1 MKIITDSSGSNS
13 RGDEEIISLPSAGE
27 STTSEPQISVV
38 PPLSSEPASVVSD
51 SEKTVISQRP
61 IAAPEEFYRSM
72 PLAELASLLEGKQL
86 DHFQVE
92 QMIGGGGMGAVF
104 RGRDLRLDRIVA
116 IKVIP
121 ASKRD
126 ADTLRRFR
134 LEAQSAA
141 RLDHPNIARVYY
153 VGEAE
158 RWNYIVFEFIDGVN
172 IRDLVDMEGPLSVDD
187 AVFYTRQVAEALQHA
202 ADRNVVHR
210 DIKPSNLLVTAAG
223 AAKVV
228 DMGLARDTSLD
239 KSSADATA
247 SGVTLGTFDYISPEQ
262 ARNPRDADVR
272 SDLYSLGCTL
282 FFMLTGNPPF
292 PEGTALQKLLNH
304 GSQPPPDPRA
314 WREDLSDELY
324 EILMKLMAKRPSD
337 RYQKPVDLINDLL
350 LLAEAE
356 NLPRSRSPGTVL
368 MAPSVA
374 QRSLLESNLPWMVAA
389 ALLVGTTLW
398 MQSVQSLSSTFT
410 IPMASFAA
418 PNDLGGPGSNAPP
431 KPLLPNE
438 QSPLV
443 PFSETET
450 ADAANRN
457 VRANAEERESFD
469 PSGLRSSRESS
480 AERSSNLTNNSSLP
494 VGSAPPVATNSLP
507 TNSGLPNASSLVSGI
522 PDASSPG
529 SISPMTLPVP
539 PNSTANG
546 NLIQPGPKS
555 DSALVT
561 QSVSNPSETT
571 ATPNRSTQPTVRP
584 GNENFA
590 NQSNDS
596 IANVSGGNAT
606 ESDLTGAGTGAAR
619 SISTLVVSNRLPTGV
634 ERQAWSSSLADA
646 LRRAEIETEIRTI
659 EIVGNISVDSS
670 VRIARPDLTIRSGT
684 GLGADA
690 EQRGRATI
698 EFAPSLLMRLQPGE
712 SLFEIASQSLQC
724 LDLNFDVASSS
735 DILAR
740 DVSLF
745 GVGPGGKLDLDGCRI
760 TIKGSPLTHNAAVV
774 TIADGK
780 RRGTSQ
786 LLSDRFDERPKSD
799 VLEPSSITLKNSIVR
814 GDGSLIKVL
823 TSQRIEI
830 ELKQMLIALVGYTV
844 DIAGVESDERMPPVM
859 RMYCQRSSFATA
871 EGFARILYRQDSPP
885 SLALNRNSQ
894 NCVYWSSAGKA
905 HFQVEGV
912 QRAEDLDALMHLQG
926 GENAYDA
933 NIELLCKCLTRE
945 EAEVDIQFSSVE
957 AAWFQEYGNE
967 WSVSWLNVLPQ
978 LDLFHQS
985 EIKDFNLRSG
995 MFMPGFEPGSIAPTL
1010 VD

>member
-1 MKIITDSSGSNS
+1 MKIITDSSGSQS
-13 RGDEEIISLPSAGE
+13 RSDEEIVALPPVGE
-27 STTSEPQISVV
+27 STTSEPPISVV
-38 PPLSSEPASVVSD
+38 PNQSSDPPSHSQSVISD
-51 SEKTVISQRP
+51 SERTVISQRP
-61 IAAPEEFYRSM
+61 IAAPEEFFRSM
-72 PLAELASLLEGKQL
+72 PLAELANLLEGKQL

-172 IRDLVDMEGPLSVDD
+172 IRDLVDLEGPLSVDD

-210 DIKPSNLLVTAAG
+210 DIKPSNLLVTANG

-324 EILMKLMAKRPSD
+324 EILMKMMAKRPSD
-337 RYQKPVDLINDLL
+337 RYQRPVDLINDLL

-368 MAPSVA
+368 MTPSVA
-374 QRSLLESNLPWMVAA
+374 QRSLLESNLPWIVAVSV
-389 ALLVGTTLW
+389 LLGTTLW
-398 MQSVQSLSSTFT
+398 MQSIQSLSSAFT
-410 IPMASFAA
+410 IPPANFSMSNESVLPAKNSLPSPQLPAS
-418 PNDLGGPGSNAPP
+418 DSN
-431 KPLLPNE
+431 
-438 QSPLV
+438 SLV
-443 PFSETET
+443 PFNEVP
-450 ADAANRN
+450 ADIATTQ
-457 VRANAEERESFD
+457 NAGS
-469 PSGLRSSRESS
+469 PNGS
-480 AERSSNLTNNSSLP
+480 ASSNPSLSSTATSLVELTDSDTSTANTQTNTLANVPIANKSGSSVP
-494 VGSAPPVATNSLP
+494 GPASFGANSLP
-507 TNSGLPNASSLVSGI
+507 QIVPKFDAALSTPLLGINNGALEPSATSSRR
-522 PDASSPG
+522 SSPAAG
-529 SISPMTLPVP
+529 NSSELYGDSTSSAAFENDMT
-539 PNSTANG
+539 
-546 NLIQPGPKS
+546 
-555 DSALVT
+555 
-561 QSVSNPSETT
+561 
-571 ATPNRSTQPTVRP
+571 
-584 GNENFA
+584 
-590 NQSNDS
+590 
-596 IANVSGGNAT
+596 
-606 ESDLTGAGTGAAR
+606 GTGATRA
-619 SISTLVVSNRLPTGV
+619 ITTLTVSNRLPMGV
-634 ERQAWSSSLADA
+634 DQQAWSSSLSDA
-646 LRRAEIETEIRTI
+646 LRRAEIETDIRTI
-659 EIVGNISVDSS
+659 EILGTISVDSS

-684 GLGADA
+684 AWDADS
-690 EQRGRATI
+690 EQRSSRATI
-698 EFAPSLLMRLQPGE
+698 EFSPSLLARLQPGE

-724 LDLNFDVASSS
+724 LDLNFNIVTTSDV
-735 DILAR
+735 LAQE
-740 DVSLF
+740 VSVF

-760 TIKGSPLTHNAAVV
+760 TVKGSPLTNKASIV
-774 TIADGK
+774 TIANRR
-780 RRGTSQ
+780 RRGLDVFQ
-786 LLSDRFDERPKSD
+786 PERFDDRFNVEP
-799 VLEPSSITLKNSIVR
+799 LEPSSIALKNSIVR
-814 GDGSLIKVL
+814 GDASLFKV
-823 TSQRIEI
+823 TASQRIEI
-830 ELKQMLIALVGYTV
+830 EMKQMLIGLVGYAV
-844 DIAGVESDERMPPVM
+844 DIAGDESNDRPPVM
-859 RMYCQRSSFATA
+859 RMYCQRSTFATA
-871 EGFARILYRQDSPP
+871 EGFARIQYRQDSPP

-894 NCVYWSSAGKA
+894 NCVYWSSPGKP
-905 HFQVEGV
+905 HFAIEGV
-912 QRAEDLDALMHLQG
+912 QRSDDLDDLMHLQG

-933 NIELLCKCLTRE
+933 NIGLLCKCLTQE
-945 EAEVDIQFSSVE
+945 EAEVDIQFSS
-957 AAWFQEYGNE
+957 AATAWFQEYGNE
-967 WSVSWLNVLPQ
+967 WSVSWQSSVPQ
-978 LDLFHQS
+978 LEVLHQL
-985 EIKDFNLRSG
+985 EARDFNLRAG
-995 MFMPGFEPGSIAPTL
+995 MFMPGVEPATVAPTL

>member
-1 MKIITDSSGSNS
+1 M
-13 RGDEEIISLPSAGE
+13 PSA
-27 STTSEPQISVV
+27 S
-38 PPLSSEPASVVSD
+38 LASASIGDSD
-51 SEKTVISQRP
+51 KTVISQRP
-61 IAAPEEFYRSM
+61 VAAPEEFYRSM
-72 PLAELASLLEGKQL
+72 PLSELANLLEGKQL

-172 IRDLVDMEGPLSVDD
+172 IRDLVDMQGPLSVDD

-368 MAPSVA
+368 MTPSVA
-374 QRSLLESNLPWMVAA
+374 QRSLLEANLPWMVAVA
-389 ALLVGTTLW
+389 ALLGTTLW
-398 MQSVQSLSSTFT
+398 MQSVKSLSSTFP
-410 IPMASFAA
+410 IPPALFAA
-418 PNDLGGPGSNAPP
+418 SGEANSASAKLQPNTLQPTSESASPT
-431 KPLLPNE
+431 PLPESSVESAKLP
-438 QSPLV
+438 
-443 PFSETET
+443 PFSESTRT
-450 ADAANRN
+450 NRDSTSNPQAN
-457 VRANAEERESFD
+457 
-469 PSGLRSSRESS
+469 
-480 AERSSNLTNNSSLP
+480 
-494 VGSAPPVATNSLP
+494 NSLP
-507 TNSGLPNASSLVSGI
+507 INPPTTNSPTNNPPANNSAANNSAANNSQ
-522 PDASSPG
+522 ATSP
-529 SISPMTLPVP
+529 
-539 PNSTANG
+539 
-546 NLIQPGPKS
+546 Q
-555 DSALVT
+555 
-561 QSVSNPSETT
+561 
-571 ATPNRSTQPTVRP
+571 
-584 GNENFA
+584 A
-590 NQSNDS
+590 NQQ
-596 IANVSGGNAT
+596 ANIPQLNNSQPVNPQSSKSQLDQPSPL
-606 ESDLTGAGTGAAR
+606 SDLTDITQFQPKFSPFPATSENGAAANLASR
-619 SISTLVVSNRLPTGV
+619 NSSATTNPTIGPQTNLPTTLPASDSTKADASDLSTDFPGDQNNYSNSIDNELTGSGTPRTISTLFVSNRIPTGV
-634 ERQAWSSSLADA
+634 DRQAWTSSLADA
-646 LRRAEIETEIRTI
+646 LRRAEIETDIRTI
-659 EIVGNISVDSS
+659 ELVGRVTLDSA
-670 VRIARPDLTIRSGT
+670 VRIARPDLTIRSGAS
-684 GLGADA
+684 LGASF
-690 EQRGRATI
+690 ESSGQRATL
-698 EFAPSLLMRLQPGE
+698 EFAPSLLARVRPGE
-712 SLFEIASQSLQC
+712 SLIEIGSQSLQC
-724 LDLNFDVASSS
+724 LDLNIDLGTKDPGMSTEA
-735 DILAR
+735 LAR

-760 TIKGSPLTHNAAVV
+760 TVKGTPLTSTSSVITISDNSRWRSNA
-774 TIADGK
+774 
-780 RRGTSQ
+780 
-786 LLSDRFDERPKSD
+786 LLSNRFDDRNPRD
-799 VLEPSSITLKNSIVR
+799 TLEPSSIAIKNSVIR
-814 GDGSLIKVL
+814 GEASLIKVT

-830 ELKQMLIALVGYTV
+830 ETKQLLVGLTGLAV
-844 DIAGVESDERMPPVM
+844 DVEGVESEARKPPFM
-859 RMYCQRSSFATA
+859 RLYCQHTTFVTA
-871 EGFARILYRQDSPP
+871 EGFARIQYLPDSPP
-885 SLALNRNSQ
+885 SLAINRNSK
-894 NCVYWSSAGKA
+894 NCVYWSLPNKP
-905 HFQVEGV
+905 HFFIDGV
-912 QRAEDLDALMHLQG
+912 QRSEDLDDLLHLQG
-926 GENAYDA
+926 GENAYEA
-933 NIELLCKCLTRE
+933 KIELLCKCLSRE
-945 EAEVDIQFSSVE
+945 EAEVPIQFSNAE
-957 AAWFQEYGNE
+957 APWFQEYGNE
-967 WSVSWLNVLPQ
+967 WSISWQSPLPQ
-978 LDLFHQS
+978 PDTFNGLDAN
-985 EIKDFNLRSG
+985 DFDLRAG
-995 MFMPGFEPGSIAPTL
+995 MFMPGFAPANIAPTL

>member
-1 MKIITDSSGSNS
+1 MKSITDSSGSNS
-13 RGDEEIISLPSAGE
+13 RGDEEIISLPSVGE
-27 STTSEPQISVV
+27 TTTSEPQISVV
-38 PPLSSEPASVVSD
+38 PSMKADPASAVSD

-172 IRDLVDMEGPLSVDD
+172 IRDLVDMEGPLTVDD

-239 KSSADATA
+239 KSTADATA

-368 MAPSVA
+368 MTPSVA
-374 QRSLLESNLPWMVAA
+374 QRSLLEANLPWMVAVA
-389 ALLVGTTLW
+389 VLLGTTLW
-398 MQSVQSLSSTFT
+398 MQSVQSLSTTFSIPPASFSMASDSSSPSMSSVTVPQLPSTDSGSVGPSNTFDRENGASPTVKNNSDVGQPT
-410 IPMASFAA
+410 IPELST
-418 PNDLGGPGSNAPP
+418 PIGTLPKTLPKTVESN
-431 KPLLPNE
+431 
-438 QSPLV
+438 
-443 PFSETET
+443 TT
-450 ADAANRN
+450 
-457 VRANAEERESFD
+457 
-469 PSGLRSSRESS
+469 
-480 AERSSNLTNNSSLP
+480 
-494 VGSAPPVATNSLP
+494 TNSALP
-507 TNSGLPNASSLVSGI
+507 TPSTPNNNLLNANLPNAN
-522 PDASSPG
+522 
-529 SISPMTLPVP
+529 LPV
-539 PNSTANG
+539 ANG
-546 NLIQPGPKS
+546 NLGTGSLGANASGIPGPAANPSSKET
-555 DSALVT
+555 ALAT
-561 QSVSNPSETT
+561 QSPNIAGDASTNPVRLTSPQLSPDRETNTKELTKPPFSESFANPSF
-571 ATPNRSTQPTVRP
+571 NNSI
-584 GNENFA
+584 EN
-590 NQSNDS
+590 
-596 IANVSGGNAT
+596 
-606 ESDLTGAGTGAAR
+606 DLTGIGAAR
-619 SISTLVVSNRLPTGV
+619 TISTLVVSNRIPAGV
-634 ERQAWSSSLADA
+634 DRQGWTSSLADA
-646 LRRAEIETEIRTI
+646 LRRAEVETDIRTI
-659 EIVGNISVDSS
+659 EIVGSITVESS
-670 VRIARPDLTIRSGT
+670 VRIARPDLTIRSGANV
-684 GLGADA
+684 GADVD
-690 EQRGRATI
+690 QLGGRATI
-698 EFAPSLLMRLQPGE
+698 EFSPSLLARLQPGE
-712 SLFEIASQSLQC
+712 SLFEIANQSLQC

-745 GVGPGGKLDLDGCRI
+745 GVGPGGKLDLDGCRV
-760 TIKGSPLTHNAAVV
+760 TVKGSPLTYNTTVV
-774 TIADGK
+774 TIADGR
-780 RRGTSQ
+780 RRGTTQPLTS
-786 LLSDRFDERPKSD
+786 RFDDRTRAEQ
-799 VLEPSSITLKNSIVR
+799 LEPSSISLKNSVVR
-814 GDGSLIKVL
+814 GNASLLKVIA
-823 TSQRIEI
+823 SQRIETEI
-830 ELKQMLIALVGYTV
+830 KQTLISLSGYAV
-844 DIAGVESDERMPPVM
+844 DIAGVESDGRMPPVM
-859 RMYCQRSSFATA
+859 RLYCQRSTFATA

-894 NCVYWSSAGKA
+894 NCVYWSSPGNP
-905 HFQVEGV
+905 HFQIEGV
-912 QRAEDLDALMHLQG
+912 QRAEDLDDLMHLQG

-933 NIELLCKCLTRE
+933 NIALLCKCLTRE
-945 EAEVDIQFSSVE
+945 EAELDIQFSSAD

-967 WSVSWLNVLPQ
+967 WSVSWLNSLPQ
-978 LDLFHQS
+978 LDQFHQS
-985 EIKDFNLRSG
+985 EAKDFNLRSG
-995 MFMPGFEPGSIAPTL
+995 MFMPGFEAAAIAPTL